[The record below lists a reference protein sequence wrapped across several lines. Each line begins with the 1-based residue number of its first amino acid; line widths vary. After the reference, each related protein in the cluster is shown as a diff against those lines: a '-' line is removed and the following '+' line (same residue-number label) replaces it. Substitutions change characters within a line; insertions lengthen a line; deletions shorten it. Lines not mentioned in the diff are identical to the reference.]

1 LLLGAVA
8 SPSVKVVSSS
18 LHLNNDNTYV
28 PIIGGNLVTSF
39 ARVLA
44 FKEKLETESRS
55 DRKIYKLITLKVK
68 YFQKSVSIV

>member
-1 LLLGAVA
+1 LLLEAAA

-28 PIIGGNLVTSF
+28 LIIGGNLVTSF

-44 FKEKLETESRS
+44 FKEKLETQSRS